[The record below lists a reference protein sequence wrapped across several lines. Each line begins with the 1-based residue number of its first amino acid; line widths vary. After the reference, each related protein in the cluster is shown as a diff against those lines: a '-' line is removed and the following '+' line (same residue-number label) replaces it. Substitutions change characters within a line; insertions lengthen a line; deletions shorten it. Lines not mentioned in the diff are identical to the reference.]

1 MIISDR
7 AKCIFVHIQ
16 KTGGASIENVL
27 RENDTGIGSHLYQGK
42 RHMFAREVRT
52 LVGPEI
58 WDGYFKF
65 AFVRNPW
72 DRLVSWYHMCIQ
84 RAGENKFSSYIKE
97 HAPTFDDFVTKTTTG
112 MAEKTTYNQLDYVID
127 ENGEVILDFIG
138 RYEALH
144 DEFSTVKT
152 RLNLS
157 FELPHVNKSAHNDYR
172 EYYSAETRDIV
183 ARRFARDIRHFGY
196 EF

>member
-1 MIISDR
+1 
-7 AKCIFVHIQ
+7 
-16 KTGGASIENVL
+16 
-27 RENDTGIGSHLYQGK
+27 
-42 RHMFAREVRT
+42 
-52 LVGPEI
+52 
-58 WDGYFKF
+58 
-65 AFVRNPW
+65 
-72 DRLVSWYHMCIQ
+72 
-84 RAGENKFSSYIKE
+84 
-97 HAPTFDDFVTKTTTG
+97 
-112 MAEKTTYNQLDYVID
+112 
-127 ENGEVILDFIG
+127 VILDFIG

-157 FELPHVNKSAHNDYR
+157 FELPHVNKSAHKGYR